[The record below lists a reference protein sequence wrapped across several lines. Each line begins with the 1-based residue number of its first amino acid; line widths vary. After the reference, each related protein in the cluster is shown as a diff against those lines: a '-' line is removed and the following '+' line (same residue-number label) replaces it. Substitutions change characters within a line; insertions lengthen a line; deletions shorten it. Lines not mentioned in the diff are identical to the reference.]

1 MKRLCLVSVSDKT
14 GIVPFVQDLKALGFD
29 VLSTGGT
36 AALLRNSGVEVTDIA
51 SWTGSPEILDGR
63 VKTLHPKVFAGILA
77 NPQNPKHRQELTQ
90 IGGEAIELVVVNL
103 YPFQQVVQNPAAT
116 PQEAIENIDIGGPSL
131 LRAAAKNHASVAVVV
146 DPADYGLVL
155 AHLKSKGEIPLS
167 VRRTLAAKAFRH
179 TAFYDA
185 TVAAEL
191 PRFLDL
197 PAPKLL
203 PALAPWLYAEEEPLR
218 YGENP
223 HQWAIF
229 ARLRQSAGFAGF
241 RQLQGKELSYNNIM
255 DADGAWNAVWDLPAP
270 GVVIVKHANPCGA
283 AVGENPEQTYR
294 LAFSCDPVS
303 AFGGVIA
310 FSSPVDG
317 PAAHAVAEQFAEV
330 VLAPEFTPEAL
341 EVFAKKKNLRVLQTP
356 RPAGGF
362 PRFRAVDG
370 GLLVQQA
377 DEGFPETFRVVSRRQ
392 PSEEE
397 YQAVQLAWRVV
408 KHVLSN
414 AIVVANHLQTIGIG
428 GGQPS
433 RVDACRIAVTRAQT
447 FGHKLSGAAAAS
459 DAFFPF
465 PDGVQVLAQAGIT
478 CIAQPGGSVR
488 DEEVIQAADELGVA
502 MVFTGR
508 RHFRH

>member
-14 GIVPFVQDLKALGFD
+14 GLVPFVQDLKALGFE

-36 AALLRNSGVEVTDIA
+36 AALLRSSGLEVTDVA
-51 SWTGSPEILDGR
+51 AWTGSPEILDGR

-77 NPQNPKHRQELTQ
+77 NLEDPKHRQELAQ
-90 IGGEAIELVVVNL
+90 MGGEAIELVVVNL

-116 PQEAIENIDIGGPSL
+116 PAEAIENIDIGGPSL
-131 LRAAAKNHASVAVVV
+131 VRAAAKNHARVTVVV
-146 DPADYGLVL
+146 DPKDYGLVL
-155 AHLKSKGEIPLS
+155 AYLKSEGAIPLS
-167 VRRTLAAKAFRH
+167 LRRTLAVKAFRH

-185 TVAAEL
+185 TVAGEL

-203 PALAPWLYAEEEPLR
+203 PALAPWLDADEEPLR

-229 ARLRQSAGFAGF
+229 ARPRQAAGFAGF

-283 AVGENPEQTYR
+283 ALGENPEEAYR

-310 FSSPVDG
+310 FSLPVDG
-317 PAAHAVAEQFAEV
+317 PAAQAVAEQFAEV

-341 EVFAKKKNLRVLQTP
+341 GVFAKKKNLRVLQTP

-370 GLLVQQA
+370 GMLLQQA
-377 DEGFPETFRVVSRRQ
+377 DEGFPETFHVVSRRQ
-392 PSEEE
+392 PSKEEH
-397 YQAVQLAWRVV
+397 QALQLAWRVV

-414 AIVVANHLQTIGIG
+414 AIVVANHQQTIGIG

-433 RVDACRIAVTRAQT
+433 RVDACRIAVTRAQS
-447 FGHKLSGAAAAS
+447 FGHKLSGAVAAS

-465 PDGVQVLAQAGIT
+465 PDGVQVLAEAGVT
-478 CIAQPGGSVR
+478 CIVQPGGSVR